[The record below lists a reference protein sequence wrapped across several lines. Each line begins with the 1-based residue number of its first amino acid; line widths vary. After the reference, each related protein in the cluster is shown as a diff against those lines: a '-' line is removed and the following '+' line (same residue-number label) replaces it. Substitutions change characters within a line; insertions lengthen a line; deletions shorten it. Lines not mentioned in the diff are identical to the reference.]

1 MATEKATRPAV
12 DCDEELVPVKLFKD
26 GDKYKDDVFVA
37 VNGEHCKIQRG
48 KTVMIKRKFA
58 RVLEQSHLQDTATE
72 EMMAREEEAFRE
84 SVKKLG

>member
-1 MATEKATRPAV
+1 MDTKKATRPAV

-26 GDKYKDDVFVA
+26 GEKYKDDVFVA

-72 EMMAREEEAFRE
+72 EMMAREEEAVRE